1 MLIIKPDLLRIFLDP
16 LTGLADDDE
25 EMIYYMNKPPQTED
39 DYRSIIKERLKEPFH
54 QKEEKKKEVANLA
67 LRYYL
72 SHPTID
78 FEGVYESV
86 LPPFDPPHPPREFFL
101 WIWEELFKGED
112 YSLNEEEYKMIIVK

>member
-1 MLIIKPDLLRIFLDP
+1 MLIIEPNLLRIFLEP

-25 EMIYYMNKPPQTED
+25 EVLYYMNKPPRTEE

-54 QKEEKKKEVANLA
+54 QKEEKKKTKANLA

-78 FEGVYESV
+78 FERVYESV
-86 LPPFDPPHPPREFFL
+86 LPPFDPPHPPKEFFL
-101 WIWEELFKGED
+101 WIWEELFKDED
-112 YSLNEEEYKMIIVK
+112 YSLNEEDYKMIIVK